1 MSGRRRIPA
10 AVEAGEG
17 EDASEQGPS
26 PFDAELAAIDAL
38 LARSDAVMEVKPAPS
53 KPPGKGPAWS
63 TILIGTRTSVSKN
76 GEACSRRSV
85 ICHRC
90 CRRSLPSMPGA
101 SSRCF
106 NMRPW
111 LGPLLAAA
119 ILRQAGVTTR
129 AHLAAFNLGLKSIP
143 VDRRRDRDREI
154 RLLSIAQ
161 GLIAAA
167 ELGLKGHDRLAPA
180 RQMMERKLT
189 GRRMS
194 SKLPEQIELVMAKPL
209 VSAGMVGNQNRLRGG
224 LLE

>member
-1 MSGRRRIPA
+1 
-10 AVEAGEG
+10 
-17 EDASEQGPS
+17 
-26 PFDAELAAIDAL
+26 
-38 LARSDAVMEVKPAPS
+38 
-53 KPPGKGPAWS
+53 
-63 TILIGTRTSVSKN
+63 
-76 GEACSRRSV
+76 
-85 ICHRC
+85 
-90 CRRSLPSMPGA
+90 
-101 SSRCF
+101 
-106 NMRPW
+106 MRPW